1 MWVDLEEGGDTG
13 GAETLHWQTKVTVW
27 KTLAISQVC
36 SSETKV
42 QYCKGNTKYVIY
54 HFHDEEL
61 LPTAPGWALQ

>member
-36 SSETKV
+36 SS
-42 QYCKGNTKYVIY
+42 
-54 HFHDEEL
+54 
-61 LPTAPGWALQ
+61 